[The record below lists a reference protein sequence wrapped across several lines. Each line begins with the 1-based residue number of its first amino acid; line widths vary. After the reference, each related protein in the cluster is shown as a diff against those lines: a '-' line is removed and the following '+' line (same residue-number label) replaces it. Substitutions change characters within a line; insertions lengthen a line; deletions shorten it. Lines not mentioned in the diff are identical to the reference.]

1 MQPTAVKSKPTSPIV
16 REYHIDGIKYT
27 VSAIT
32 KAGAR
37 EDAATKVR
45 RMIRK
50 EVSNLAVK

>member
-1 MQPTAVKSKPTSPIV
+1 MQSTAVKNKPTPPIV
-16 REYHIDGIKYT
+16 REYHIEGIKYT

-32 KAGAR
+32 KAGVK

>member
-50 EVSNLAVK
+50 EVSNLAIK